1 MSILHRIYNRL
12 FRKPS
17 KSQIEQLQERGLK
30 LGANNIIHSPDCFD
44 SLYPWLIEVGDNCM
58 FSTEVK
64 VLAHDSSTCFVTDYA
79 KVGRVRIGSN
89 VYLGFRTTV
98 LCNVTIGDNVI
109 VGANSLVNKDL
120 ASGGVYAGNPARYIC
135 SIEEYRGK
143 QEALLEHAPKYEESW
158 RYWANDASMEERFRM
173 KDELSN
179 TCGYIR

>member
-1 MSILHRIYNRL
+1 MHILHRIHNRL

-30 LGANNIIHSPDCFD
+30 IGINNIIHSPDCFD

-64 VLAHDSSTCFVTDYA
+64 VLAHDSSTCFVTDSA

-135 SIEEYRGK
+135 SIEEYRRK
-143 QEALLEHAPKYEESW
+143 QEALLEHAPKYGESW

-173 KDELSN
+173 KDELAN